1 MTHSACSFDRLKD
14 KTNVIDGHASVE
26 GKVQVIARS
35 TLKVG
40 HSAGGINSCISDL
53 SKWVLL
59 QLSHGKY
66 GDNLR

>member
-1 MTHSACSFDRLKD
+1 MCNTLNVELPCTMIKIKIHTQTKD
-14 KTNVIDGHASVE
+14 KTNVIDGHAPVE

-53 SKWVLL
+53 SK
-59 QLSHGKY
+59 
-66 GDNLR
+66 